1 MVSDSR
7 PLITG
12 CLVKILV
19 MMLGAILGTVL
30 TVVAGVV
37 LFIPDRTTV
46 HSKPQSTQGPGVF
59 VKEVDSIVGSTGYE
73 VWIGPD
79 DSRGAVVPIPRG
91 WDSDPDAVFGDGGTR
106 LRFTNGG
113 EIFVPEAAYA
123 GGR

>member
-7 PLITG
+7 PLVTG

-46 HSKPQSTQGPGVF
+46 RSTPQSPQGPGVF
-59 VKEVDSIVGSTGYE
+59 VKEVGSIVGSTSFE

-79 DSRGAVVPIPRG
+79 ESRGTVVPIPRG
-91 WDSDPDAVFGDGGTR
+91 WGGDPDAVFESGGTR
-106 LRFTNGG
+106 LRFDNGA
-113 EIFVPEAAYA
+113 EIFVPSTA

>member
-7 PLITG
+7 PLVTG

-19 MMLGAILGTVL
+19 MMLGAILGTAL
-30 TVVAGVV
+30 TAVAAVV

-46 HSKPQSTQGPGVF
+46 HSKPQSAQGPGVF
-59 VKEVDSIVGSTGYE
+59 VKKVDSIVGSASYE

-91 WDSDPDAVFGDGGTR
+91 WDSDPEAVFGDGGTR
-106 LRFTNGG
+106 LRFAGG
-113 EIFVPEAAYA
+113 AEIFVPEATYA

>member
-7 PLITG
+7 PLVTG

-46 HSKPQSTQGPGVF
+46 HSKPQSAQGPGVF
-59 VKEVDSIVGSTGYE
+59 VKEVDSFVGSPSYE

-79 DSRGAVVPIPRG
+79 ESRGFVVPIPRG
-91 WDSDPDAVFGDGGTR
+91 WDNDPDAVFGDGGTR
-106 LRFTNGG
+106 LRFDNGA
-113 EIFVPEAAYA
+113 EVFVPESSYS
-123 GGR
+123 GSR

>member
-7 PLITG
+7 PLVTG

-30 TVVAGVV
+30 TAVAGVV

-46 HSKPQSTQGPGVF
+46 HSTPQSARGPGVF
-59 VKEVDSIVGSTGYE
+59 VKRVDSIVGAASYE

-79 DSRGAVVPIPRG
+79 ESRGAVVPIPRG
-91 WDSDPDAVFGDGGTR
+91 WDSDPDAVFENGGTR
-106 LRFTNGG
+106 LRFDGGG
-113 EIFVPEAAYA
+113 EIFVPETAS
-123 GGR
+123 GG

>member
-7 PLITG
+7 PLVTG

-30 TVVAGVV
+30 TAVAAVV

-46 HSKPQSTQGPGVF
+46 HSKPQSAQGPGVF
-59 VKEVDSIVGSTGYE
+59 VKKVDSIVGSASYE
-73 VWIGPD
+73 VWLGPD

-91 WDSDPDAVFGDGGTR
+91 WDSDPEAVFGDGGTR
-106 LRFTNGG
+106 LRFDGG
-113 EIFVPEAAYA
+113 AEIFVPEAAYA

>member
-7 PLITG
+7 PLVTG

-19 MMLGAILGTVL
+19 MMLGAILGTAL
-30 TVVAGVV
+30 TAVAAVV

-46 HSKPQSTQGPGVF
+46 HSKPQSAQGPGVF
-59 VKEVDSIVGSTGYE
+59 VKKVDSIVGSASYE

-91 WDSDPDAVFGDGGTR
+91 WDSDPEAAFGDGGTR
-106 LRFTNGG
+106 LRFAGG
-113 EIFVPEAAYA
+113 AEIFVPEAAYA